1 MNQQRNIIQD
11 INKMLPFIADVNVII
26 SSLLGSGHSLMVF
39 KLNSILE
46 RYQFI
51 SPEFVIIEF
60 NNHSSEIAKRSKFSI
75 EEATKVM
82 DFITK
87 QIKLISDSKFS
98 DKLGKAREM
107 LIGHKKD
114 AHYLALALKFN
125 CDILSGDKI
134 SNNFVHKK
142 SRHREKS

>member
-1 MNQQRNIIQD
+1 
-11 INKMLPFIADVNVII
+11 MLPFIADVNVII
-26 SSLLGSGHSLMVF
+26 SSLLSSGNSLMVF

-60 NNHSSEIAKRSKFSI
+60 NNHSSEIAKRSRFSI

-82 DFITK
+82 NFITK
-87 QIKLISDSKFS
+87 QIKLISVSNFS
-98 DKLGKAREM
+98 DKLGEAREM
-107 LIGHKKD
+107 LKGHQKD

-125 CDILSGDKI
+125 CDIFSGDKI
-134 SNNFVHKK
+134 FKQLCPQKVKTP
-142 SRHREKS
+142 REILDEFYR